1 VLGFSTAEAGG
12 VPGDGTA
19 AVNVNGSL
27 PRVRAAFVDPGL
39 DTRRHGCR
47 FPLVRRHRIRNGAGK
62 TTTMRILA
70 TQLQQAKLGVLSTV
84 LAAPVLT

>member
-1 VLGFSTAEAGG
+1 VGSATTAAARLILRGVLGFSTAEAGG

-19 AVNVNGSL
+19 AVNGSL

-62 TTTMRILA
+62 
-70 TQLQQAKLGVLSTV
+70 
-84 LAAPVLT
+84 PVTEL